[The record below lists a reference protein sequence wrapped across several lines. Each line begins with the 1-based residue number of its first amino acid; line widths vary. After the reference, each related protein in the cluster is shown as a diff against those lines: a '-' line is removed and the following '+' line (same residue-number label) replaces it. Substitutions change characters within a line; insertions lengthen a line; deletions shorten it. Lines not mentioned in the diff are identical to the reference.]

1 MLGWSWF
8 DRASVTVSLSKNQSQ
23 ATSRHSF
30 DTYNFFID
38 QEKDKDSYSIL
49 SKYKEIEIVINI
61 NLSEKLL
68 LSLGEYWFQ
77 KNKALQLVLRG
88 A

>member
-30 DTYNFFID
+30 DTCNFFIA

-61 NLSEKLL
+61 NFSEKHL
-68 LSLGEYWFQ
+68 LSLDEYRFQ
-77 KNKALQLVLRG
+77 KNKALELVLRG